1 MKRFKDLLRSAFNKP
16 EPVTDIP
23 KDERPGAPLPGGEV
37 PKEYG
42 GLKDGPAEK
51 ASDTAM
57 SVGTSSAPRS
67 AGSENEHA
75 ESSSAG
81 DSSVS
86 GAAEESGYDF
96 DKSFSEFYDR
106 LLNRLNSYGI
116 TGIPGFDELYGL
128 IESFLRPAIDAAI
141 AERNR
146 TGRKN
151 LAELDADAYA
161 RGMGGS
167 SYLSS
172 VKARE
177 QDAAASDVMALEG
190 KYTQAVGEY
199 LYKALSEMQKIEA
212 DMSKLRMTL
221 SASHHSG
228 SGSGGYGSGSSS
240 GSSDAS
246 DPRLNSQYGYAPYG
260 HDKHGAYFD
269 GVWYEGDF
277 SYFDKDYTYADYAN
291 YLEGLSPSE
300 RYLFFTSNAYEWRRK
315 RWQVQYNLPQVDYL
329 ELVARF
335 MRTGMTGGSPGGN
348 GGGKWFTRID

>member
-1 MKRFKDLLRSAFNKP
+1 MKRFKDLFRSVS
-16 EPVTDIP
+16 EPRDPAPDIP
-23 KDERPGAPLPGGEV
+23 KDERPGDPLPGSDI
-37 PKEYG
+37 PKEY
-42 GLKDGPAEK
+42 
-51 ASDTAM
+51 
-57 SVGTSSAPRS
+57 R
-67 AGSENEHA
+67 GSEDGQRMNI
-75 ESSSAG
+75 S
-81 DSSVS
+81 D
-86 GAAEESGYDF
+86 GAAADDAPASHPEASEPERPEAASWEAASPAGNEENGYDF

-106 LLNRLNSYGI
+106 LLNKLNSYGI

-146 TGRKN
+146 LGRKN
-151 LAELDADAYA
+151 LADLDADAYA

-221 SASHHSG
+221 SSSNHSG
-228 SGSGGYGSGSSS
+228 SSHGGSSHGSASS
-240 GSSDAS
+240 GEDAQ
-246 DPRLNSQYGYAPYG
+246 DPRVNSEYGYVPYG
-260 HDKHGAYFD
+260 HDKNGAYFD
-269 GVWYEGDF
+269 GVWYDGDF
-277 SYFDKDYTYADYAN
+277 SYLDKSYTYSDYAN
-291 YLEGLSPSE
+291 YLQGLTPSE
-300 RYLFFTSNAYEWRRK
+300 RYLFFTSNSKEWRRK

-329 ELVARF
+329 DLVARF
-335 MRTGMTGGSPGGN
+335 MHTGLSGGSPRRSGGSL
-348 GGGKWFTRID
+348 WSALVD